1 MSCCGDEKFT
11 HARKNAHPDVEV
23 KTMSTTLFILNDPP
37 YGTERSYNALRLAG
51 SLSKRNGEDVK
62 VFLIGDAAS
71 CAKKDQKVPQGY
83 YNAEV
88 MLRNVGRHG
97 GEIGVCATCM
107 DARGISD
114 AKLTD
119 TTHRSSLEELT
130 NWLQWSDRAL
140 VF

>member
-1 MSCCGDEKFT
+1 MAK
-11 HARKNAHPDVEV
+11 
-23 KTMSTTLFILNDPP
+23 TLFILNDPP

-51 SLSKRNGEDVK
+51 SLSKRDGEDVK

-83 YNAEV
+83 YNTEA
-88 MLRNVGRHG
+88 MLRNVGRRC

-114 AKLTD
+114 AELTD

-130 NWLQWSDRAL
+130 TWVQWADRTV